1 MGSALRILAR
11 DHQSLRDHVF
21 PGDGKEAAAIL
32 VCTLCGRN
40 ADRLLVRSIIPVPHQ
55 VCSVRT
61 STRLSWPGEYLE
73 KAVDAADEI
82 GGSILLMHSHPGG
95 LYGFSEIDNESDAA
109 CIPSLQHGVRHAD
122 GVYGSAIM
130 IPDGR
135 VKARLYDSSMNCT
148 EIPSI
153 VSIGHDVS
161 DLTTKQSELPMAF
174 SSAMG
179 VSLSRKTAVVVGVSG
194 TGSITAELLGRLG
207 VGRIILVDFD
217 RVEEKNLNRILYAT
231 PADIGRYKTHVL
243 RDAIQG
249 HHPETIVET
258 YESPLADTSALDA
271 VSDADVMFSCVDSME
286 GRYHCDLVSHAFLCP
301 LIDVGVVIPT
311 RRRSGNAEIADVCG
325 RVDFIRPGGP
335 GLWDRGEIT
344 GEGLSAEYLRHSD
357 PKAYAQQLDE
367 GYVKGVVEEAPSVI
381 SLNMR
386 AASAGVNEWIAR
398 LFPFRHEPNEG
409 FARTYFT
416 LAGGEEESSPEPSI
430 SAPLLAQFLG
440 CGLSDNL
447 LNRLGISSAVAEAA

>member
-1 MGSALRILAR
+1 MLSR
-11 DHQSLRDHVF
+11 DHQSLRNHVF

-32 VCTLCGRN
+32 ICTLCGRN
-40 ADRLLVRSIIPVPHQ
+40 AVRLQVRSIIPVPHQ
-55 VCSVRT
+55 ACSVRT

-95 LYGFSEIDNESDAA
+95 LYGFSAIDDESDAV
-109 CIPSLQHGVRHAD
+109 CIPALQHGVRHTD
-122 GVYGSAIM
+122 GMHGSAIM
-130 IPDGR
+130 LPDGR
-135 VKARLYDSSMNCT
+135 VKARIYDGEMNCT
-148 EIPSI
+148 EIPSV
-153 VSIGHDVS
+153 VSIGHEVS
-161 DLTTKQSELPMAF
+161 DLTTKLSEIPMAF

-179 VSLSRKTAVVVGVSG
+179 ASLSGKTAVVVGVSG

-217 RVEEKNLNRILYAT
+217 HVEKKNLNRILYAT
-231 PADIGRYKTHVL
+231 PAGVGRYKTHVL
-243 RDAIQG
+243 RDAIKR
-249 HHPETIVET
+249 HHPDTIVET
-258 YESPLADTSALDA
+258 YESPLAHVSALDA
-271 VSDADVMFSCVDSME
+271 VSDADVMFSCVDSMG

-311 RRRSGNAEIADVCG
+311 RRRSGISEIADVCG

-344 GEGLSAEYLRHSD
+344 GEGLSAEYLRQSD

-398 LFPFRHEPNEG
+398 LFPFRHEPNKG
-409 FARTYFT
+409 FARTYFS
-416 LAGGEEESSPEPSI
+416 LAGGEEESSPEPSV

-440 CGLSDNL
+440 CGLSDSL
-447 LNRLGISSAVAEAA
+447 LSRLGISSAAAEAA